1 MVEEGSAMGVQPGD
15 AMRRV
20 SITLAGLLVVGILP
34 GPLAGADPMEGRER
48 SVRSGIDRARVD
60 LAHSSAR
67 LRSATNRVKVAQIQ
81 LADARSRLTDIRR
94 QLMQARDREE
104 RAAAGLAEAEAR
116 LERAAL
122 AVVVGQNAVA
132 DQRTDVVDAIVDTIQ
147 GNDPRLA
154 MFQALLSA
162 GGPADLVRLD
172 EARDVVVGNES
183 RQYDELWAAEVLLTV
198 EEQGVRSARNAASV
212 LRAAAAASVETV
224 RALRNRALSAKG
236 KVLDRLRTQK
246 LARRQAL
253 GARARDRK
261 ELRRLRVQERRIA
274 ARISAARRAA
284 RANDAKSRRSAS
296 AFVRPTRGYISS
308 PFGFRTHP
316 IYGYFSLHNGVDIA
330 APCGTPVYAPL
341 EGRVVSAY
349 YSQVYGNRVFVNLG
363 FVNGRYLTAVFNHM
377 ARSAVARGTN
387 VRRGQVVGY
396 VGDTG
401 WSTGCHL
408 HFTLLAGGRPVDPEN
423 YF

>member
-1 MVEEGSAMGVQPGD
+1 MGVLPGG
-15 AMRRV
+15 ALRRV
-20 SITLAGLLVVGILP
+20 SISLAGLLVIGVLP
-34 GPLAGADPMEGRER
+34 GPPAGADPLEDRER
-48 SVRSGIDRARVD
+48 AVRSDIDRARVD

-67 LRSATNRVKVAQIQ
+67 LRRATNRVDGAQTQ
-81 LADARSRLTDIRR
+81 LADARSKLADIRR
-94 QLMQARDREE
+94 QLMQTRVREE
-104 RAAAGLAEAEAR
+104 RTAAALADAEAR
-116 LERAAL
+116 LEGAAV

-147 GNDPRLA
+147 GSDPQLA

-162 GGPADLVRLD
+162 EGPADLVRLD
-172 EARDVVVGNES
+172 QARAVVVDNES
-183 RQYDELWAAEVLLTV
+183 REYDELRAAEVLLAV
-198 EEQGVRSARNAASV
+198 EEQGVRLARNAASV
-212 LRAAAAASVETV
+212 RRAAAAASLEAV
-224 RALRNRALSAKG
+224 RALRNRALTAKG
-236 KVLDRLRTQK
+236 QVRDGLRTQK
-246 LARRQAL
+246 SARRQAL
-253 GARARDRK
+253 EARAKDRK
-261 ELRRLRVQERRIA
+261 QLRRLRIQERRIA

-284 RANDAKSRRSAS
+284 QASAVKRRRSAS
-296 AFVRPTRGYISS
+296 AFVRPTRGFISS
-308 PFGFRTHP
+308 PFGYRTHP

-330 APCGTPVYAPL
+330 APCGTPVYASL
-341 EGRVVSAY
+341 GGRVVSAY

-363 FVNGRYLTAVFNHM
+363 FVHGRYLTAVFNHM
-377 ARSAVARGTN
+377 ARSVVTRGTN